1 MSARTSRVD
10 IPASIIAT
18 IMLPTS
24 VWDKE
29 RRKEMVKAE
38 GEEKIYCK
46 YSLALIHK
54 KLQYLY
60 SSWKS

>member
-1 MSARTSRVD
+1 
-10 IPASIIAT
+10 
-18 IMLPTS
+18 

-54 KLQYLY
+54 GVTILV
-60 SSWKS
+60 